1 MPGSGA
7 TWSFLDRAKGMIAS
21 VSRCVSGRAFNATSA
36 SPVRS
41 TLRFLFHISRRD
53 RHRKVATSSI
63 GFGKTSV
70 IRNRSHG
77 RSGRRHSVGPPPARR
92 CIPPRAVKYPEE
104 SFPDNVAEPIWE
116 KASGTALYRGSARL
130 FRPRPGR
137 LEQTCINQ
145 LGSAVRG
152 RPLSLCQK
160 RD

>member
-21 VSRCVSGRAFNATSA
+21 ASRCVSGRVFNAPSA

-41 TLRFLFHISRRD
+41 NSEILLHISRRD

-77 RSGRRHSVGPPPARR
+77 RSGRRHSVGPPPAGR
-92 CIPPRAVKYPEE
+92 CIPPRAVKYPEK

-137 LEQTCINQ
+137 LVRTCINQ
-145 LGSAVRG
+145 LGFASLPRG
-152 RPLSLCQK
+152 PRAT
-160 RD
+160 